1 MLTYSDDHCSGNT
14 KVLHLQWFGSEPP
27 LTSESCT
34 GESHRGAEDTAPLS
48 RGSGRAAPRYMKE
61 LENLF
66 EVHKLKYNVPRDQH
80 LEIC

>member
-1 MLTYSDDHCSGNT
+1 MTTVVGIPRSCTFSGS
-14 KVLHLQWFGSEPP
+14 GSEPP